1 MDSLRPFVGT
11 DAGWLVPTA
20 KTVGMK
26 RSIVL
31 AVALCAIAAGA
42 AAIAAGR
49 GVVLPSGWLLAA
61 PQSAVVAT
69 GTMPQGIALSP
80 DEKRLAVVESGVG
93 PAAVRILD
101 VPSLKLERV
110 IKLKGAF
117 GTPVWQGN
125 DSVLVA
131 GANVDAVLALNVDDG
146 TIARTYGTGK
156 DTWPAAIA
164 VGPAHA
170 NSIAAANDGTA
181 TVSVIDK
188 STGATTSYAVGGHPS
203 AVVFSFDGGTLYV
216 ACRGDSTVRAIDLAK
231 GTVTRVAAGKHPSA
245 LALSSNG
252 ETLYV
257 ANGDDDTISKFNTST
272 LGSGG
277 VIGLHPNLGAKT
289 ENFGALPNSLLVR
302 GGKLYV
308 TLGGANTVATISGGR
323 IAATAPT
330 GWFPTGAAIANDG
343 TIYVS
348 DGKGEGSPANPLYDP
363 LHRQHTD
370 QYVAMVTVGSV
381 RAISHSTTTI
391 VVSLASAL
399 PDLPSGATSILHPKG
414 PIEHVIYVIKENRS
428 YDQML
433 GDIPHANG
441 DPSLV
446 WFGRDVTPNQ
456 HALADRFG
464 VFDNAYA
471 NAQISADGHNW
482 TDAAIAN
489 DYVERFWPPGY
500 GGRRELYD
508 YENGTGPDVPHSGY
522 LWDAAVRA
530 GVSYRDYGEKIL
542 EPDKSKIPGW
552 TTSPSLRGHF
562 DPKYVGWDLNYSD
575 LDREAEWA
583 KEFRTFAGNG
593 KLPALEIVYLPNDH
607 TSGTRAGSPTP
618 QAYVATNDV
627 AVGRLVDAVSH
638 SKYWASTAIFILE
651 DDAQNGPDHVS
662 AQRSTF
668 YIASP
673 YARGGL
679 QHAHYSTASFVR
691 TIELL
696 LGLQPLSL
704 YDATAL
710 PLYDAFGTTADLR
723 PFAVLDPKT
732 DLKDLNAKVAYGAAA
747 SARMNWRDP
756 DAVDSD
762 ALNDILAHAV
772 GKQR

>member
-1 MDSLRPFVGT
+1 
-11 DAGWLVPTA
+11 
-20 KTVGMK
+20 MK
-26 RSIVL
+26 RRIVIT
-31 AVALCAIAAGA
+31 VALCAIAVGA
-42 AAIAAGR
+42 AAVAAQR
-49 GVVLPSGWLLAA
+49 GTILPSGWLLAT
-61 PQSAVVAT
+61 PQTPAVAT

-101 VPSLKLERV
+101 VPSLKLERL

-117 GTPVWQGN
+117 GTPVWLDNG
-125 DSVLVA
+125 SVVVA
-131 GANVDAVLALNVDDG
+131 GANADAVFTVDVDGG
-146 TIARTYGTGK
+146 TIAHTYGIGK
-156 DTWPAAIA
+156 DSWPAAIA

-170 NSIAAANDGTA
+170 DQIAVANDGTA
-181 TVSVIDK
+181 TASVIDVSSG
-188 STGATTSYAVGGHPS
+188 STKTYSVGGHPS

-216 ACRGDSTVRAIDLAK
+216 ACRGDSTVRVIDLHK
-231 GTVTRVAAGKHPSA
+231 GTVTRVGVGKHPSA
-245 LALSSNG
+245 LALSANG

-257 ANGDDDTISKFNTST
+257 ANGDDDTISKINTST

-277 VIGLHPNLGAKT
+277 AIGLHPHISSKT
-289 ENFGALPNSLLVR
+289 SAFGALPNSLLVR

-308 TLGGANTVATISGGR
+308 TLGGADTVATISEGR
-323 IAATAPT
+323 IVATSLT
-330 GWFPTGAAIANDG
+330 GWYPTGAAVASDG

-363 LHRQHTD
+363 LHHQHTD
-370 QYVAMVTVGSV
+370 QYVAAVTIGSV
-381 RAISHSTTTI
+381 RAISHSQTTSE
-391 VVSLASAL
+391 VALAAVLPAL
-399 PDLPSGATSILHPKG
+399 PDGGKTILRSNG
-414 PIEHVIYVIKENRS
+414 PIKHVIYIIKENRS

-446 WFGRDVTPNQ
+446 WFGRDVSPNQ

-464 VFDNAYA
+464 VFDNAFA

-489 DYVERFWPPGY
+489 DYVDRFWPPEY
-500 GGRRELYD
+500 GGRRDLYD
-508 YENGTGPDVPHSGY
+508 FQSGAGPNVPHSGY
-522 LWDAAVRA
+522 IWDAAKRA
-530 GVSYRDYGEKIL
+530 GITYRDYGEDIN
-542 EPDKSKIPGW
+542 EPDKTKVPGW
-552 TTSPSLRGHF
+552 TDHPALQGHF
-562 DPKYVGWDLNYSD
+562 DRNYVGWDLDYSD

-583 KEFRTFAGNG
+583 KEFHAFVGNG

-618 QAYVATNDV
+618 QAMVATNDV
-627 AVGRLVDAVSH
+627 AVGRVVDAVSH
-638 SKYWASTAIFILE
+638 SKYWKSTAIFILE

-673 YARGGL
+673 YARGGIH
-679 QHAHYSTASFVR
+679 HAHYSTASFVR
-691 TIELL
+691 TIGLL

-704 YDATAL
+704 YDTTAL

-732 DLKDLNAKVAYGAAA
+732 DLKGLNTKVAYGAAA
-747 SARMNWRDP
+747 SARMDWRDP
-756 DAVDSD
+756 DAIDPD
-762 ALNDILAHAV
+762 KLNDILAHAV

>member
-1 MDSLRPFVGT
+1 
-11 DAGWLVPTA
+11 
-20 KTVGMK
+20 MK
-26 RSIVL
+26 RRIVI

-42 AAIAAGR
+42 AAVAAGR
-49 GVVLPSGWLLAA
+49 GTILPSGWLLAA
-61 PQSAVVAT
+61 PQTAVAAT
-69 GTMPQGIALSP
+69 GTMPQGLALSP
-80 DEKRLAVVESGVG
+80 DEKRLAVVESGTG
-93 PAAVRILD
+93 PAALRILD

-117 GTPVWQGN
+117 GTPVWQDNG
-125 DSVLVA
+125 SVLVA
-131 GANVDAVLALNVDDG
+131 GANADAVLAVNVDDG
-146 TIARTYGTGK
+146 TIAHTYAIGK
-156 DTWPAAIA
+156 DSWPAAIA
-164 VGPAHA
+164 AGPAHA
-170 NSIAAANDGTA
+170 NSIAVANDGTA
-181 TVSVIDK
+181 SVTVVDK
-188 STGATTSYAVGGHPS
+188 ATGATKSYPVGGHPS

-216 ACRGDSTVRAIDLAK
+216 ACRGDSTVRVIDLNK
-231 GTVTRVAAGKHPSA
+231 GYVTRVAVGKHPSA
-245 LALSSNG
+245 LALSANG

-257 ANGDDDTISKFNTST
+257 ANGDDDTISKITTST

-277 VIGLHPNLGAKT
+277 VIGLHPNVGTKT
-289 ENFGALPNSLLVR
+289 APFGALPNSLLVR

-308 TLGGANTVATISGGR
+308 TLGGADTVATIAQGR
-323 IAATAPT
+323 IVATSLT
-330 GWFPTGAAIANDG
+330 GWFPTGAAVASDG

-363 LHRQHTD
+363 LHRKHTD
-370 QYVAMVTVGSV
+370 QYVAMVTIGSV
-381 RAISHSTTTI
+381 RAIANSGATSEISLTS
-391 VVSLASAL
+391 VVPA
-399 PDLPSGATSILHPKG
+399 LPSGAGTILRSNG
-414 PIEHVIYVIKENRS
+414 PIKHVIYIIKENRS

-489 DYVERFWPPGY
+489 DYVDRFWPPEY
-500 GGRRELYD
+500 GGRRDLYD
-508 YENGTGPDVPHSGY
+508 YQSGAGPNVPHSGY
-522 LWDAAVRA
+522 IWDAAKRA
-530 GVSYRDYGEKIL
+530 GITYRDYGEDIN
-542 EPDKSKIPGW
+542 EPDKGKLPGW
-552 TTSPSLRGHF
+552 TDHPDLQGHF
-562 DPKYVGWDLNYSD
+562 DANYVGWDLDYSD

-583 KEFRTFAGNG
+583 KEFGAFAANG

-607 TSGTRAGSPTP
+607 TSGTAPGKPTP
-618 QAYVATNDV
+618 QAYEATNDV
-627 AVGRLVDAVSH
+627 AVGRIVDAVSH
-638 SKYWASTAIFILE
+638 SGYWKSTAIFILE

-673 YARGGL
+673 YARGGV

-691 TIELL
+691 TIGLL

-704 YDATAL
+704 YDTTAL

-723 PFAVLDPKT
+723 PFSVLDPKT
-732 DLKDLNAKVAYGAAA
+732 DLKGLNTKVAYGAAA
-747 SARMNWRDP
+747 SARMDWRDP

-762 ALNDILAHAV
+762 VLNDILAHAV
-772 GKQR
+772 GKK